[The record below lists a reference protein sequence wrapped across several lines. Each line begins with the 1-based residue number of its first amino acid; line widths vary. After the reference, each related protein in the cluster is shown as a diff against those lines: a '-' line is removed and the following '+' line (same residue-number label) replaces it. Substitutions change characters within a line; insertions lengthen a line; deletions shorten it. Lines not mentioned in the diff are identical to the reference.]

1 MEEWEAVVESPCG
14 YPGPGERE
22 RGVDSV
28 RVSKN
33 FSFCLCFA
41 SGPLVDRLQGGVF

>member
-1 MEEWEAVVESPCG
+1 MAILGLARGNEELI
-14 YPGPGERE
+14 
-22 RGVDSV
+22 V